1 MFEIEIRDPGSILL
15 RGRLDASEAE
25 NAIEVL
31 RGIPGP
37 ITAECSELEYISSA
51 VIGVLVETHKRLMDA
66 GQALT
71 LKNLT
76 PRVRYVFTYAGLH
89 KFLLIE

>member
-37 ITAECSELEYISSA
+37 ITADCSELEYISSA
-51 VIGVLVETHKRLMDA
+51 GIGVLVETHKRLMDA

-76 PRVRYVFTYAGLH
+76 PRVRNVFTYAGLH

>member
-15 RGRLDASEAE
+15 RGRHDASEAE
-25 NAIEVL
+25 NASEVL

-37 ITAECSELEYISSA
+37 ITADCSELEYISSA
-51 VIGVLVETHKRLMDA
+51 GIGVLVETHKRLMDA

-76 PRVRYVFTYAGLH
+76 PRVRNVFTYAGLH